1 MRTAAILNC
10 ITSKYDPGAFVSISG
25 AGVLASSKHP
35 QQAQKFVQW
44 VTGKAGQDFL
54 RESNSAFEYAVG
66 VNAASN
72 PKLVPLKDLDPPKVE
87 VSKLN
92 SKKSG

>member
-1 MRTAAILNC
+1 MLYEV
-10 ITSKYDPGAFVSISG
+10 IT
-25 AGVLASSKHP
+25 
-35 QQAQKFVQW
+35 
-44 VTGKAGQDFL
+44 

-92 SKKSG
+92 SKKVVELMTEAGLL